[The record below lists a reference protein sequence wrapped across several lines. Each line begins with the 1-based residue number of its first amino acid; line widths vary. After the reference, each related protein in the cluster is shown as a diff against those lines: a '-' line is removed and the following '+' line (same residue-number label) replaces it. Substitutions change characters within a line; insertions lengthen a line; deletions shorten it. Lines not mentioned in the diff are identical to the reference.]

1 MIIDA
6 HAHLVP
12 PALLVELQDR
22 KHEFPSVKMT
32 PKDGSLSF
40 SFSGKKPTRAVSP
53 GLTNLAKRLAWMD
66 AQGIDRQVVAGWLDM
81 FGNDL
86 PAVEGANWARTI
98 NRHMV
103 QAEKDSNGRFIG
115 LAVVPTQ
122 DGAMAAEV
130 LREAHESGFSGVM
143 IGTQPDNGGGEL
155 DDPALDPF
163 WGAADELGSIVAIH
177 PVFDAGDA
185 RVRDFGMPNALGRIT
200 DSLIAVTR
208 IIYSGHVERY
218 AGTKIIVGIGGAALP
233 YVIGRLS
240 HNHALHPEDMSD
252 PVKAMS
258 LLYYDTL
265 VHEPAALQLLIDTVG
280 ADRIMLGSDMPF
292 PIGDPEPRAILD
304 QVSLSD
310 EARASIESGLALN
323 LMGKTS

>member
-12 PALLVELQDR
+12 PALLEELQDR
-22 KHEFPSVKMT
+22 HSEFPSVVMT
-32 PKDGSLSF
+32 PKDDSLSF
-40 SFSGKKPTRAVSP
+40 SFAGKKPTRAVSP
-53 GLTNLAKRLAWMD
+53 GLTNLTKRLAWMD
-66 AQGIDRQVVAGWLDM
+66 AQGIERQVVAGWLDM

-86 PAVEGANWARTI
+86 PAQEGAAWARTI
-98 NRHMV
+98 NRHML
-103 QAEKDSNGRFIG
+103 QASVDSGGRFTG

-122 DGAMAAEV
+122 DGALAAEV
-130 LREAHESGFSGVM
+130 LREAHTAGFSGVM
-143 IGTQPDNGGGEL
+143 IGTQPDNGGAEL
-155 DDPALDPF
+155 DAPSLDPF
-163 WGAADELGSIVAIH
+163 WAAANELGSIVAIH
-177 PVFDAGDA
+177 PVFDAGDS

-208 IIYSGHVERY
+208 IIYSGHVEQY
-218 AGTKIIVGIGGAALP
+218 SGAKIVIGIGGAALP
-233 YVIGRLS
+233 YVIGRLR
-240 HNHALHPEDMSD
+240 HNHALHPEDMAD

-258 LLYYDTL
+258 MLYYDTL

-304 QVSLSD
+304 ALSLSD
-310 EARASIESGLALN
+310 EDRTSIESGLALR
-323 LMGKTS
+323 LMGETA

>member
-12 PALLVELQDR
+12 PSLLEELQDR
-22 KHEFPSVKMT
+22 ATDFPAVAIA
-32 PKDGSLSF
+32 PKDGSVTF
-40 SFSGKKPTRAVSP
+40 SFAGKKTTRPVSP
-53 GLTNLAKRLAWMD
+53 GLTDLDKRIAWMD

-86 PAVEGANWARTI
+86 PAAEGAEWARTI
-98 NRHMV
+98 NRHLK
-103 QAEKDSNGRFIG
+103 QAEADSGGRFAG
-115 LAVVPTQ
+115 LAVLPTQ
-122 DGAMAAEV
+122 DGELAAQV
-130 LREAHESGFSGVM
+130 LREAHEAGFSGTM

-163 WGAADELGSIVAIH
+163 WQAAHELGSIVAIH

-185 RVRDFGMPNALGRIT
+185 RVRDWGMPNALGRIT

-208 IIYSGHVERY
+208 IIYSGHVEKY
-218 AGTKIIVGIGGAALP
+218 SNAKIVVGIGGAALP
-233 YVIGRLS
+233 YVIGRLA
-240 HNHALHPEDMSD
+240 HNHKLHPEDMAD

-258 LLYYDTL
+258 MLYYDTL
-265 VHEPAALQLLIDTVG
+265 LHDPKALQLLIDTVG

-292 PIGDPEPRAILD
+292 PIGDPTPLAILD
-304 QVSLSD
+304 GVNLS
-310 EARASIESGLALN
+310 EADRASIEHGLAER
-323 LMGKTS
+323 LMRG

>member
-12 PALLVELQDR
+12 PALLEELQDR
-22 KHEFPSVKMT
+22 KTEFPGVTMT

-40 SFSGKKPTRAVSP
+40 SFAGKKPTRPVSP
-53 GLTNLAKRLAWMD
+53 GLTNLPKRLAWMD
-66 AQGIDRQVVAGWLDM
+66 EQGIDRQVVAGWLDM

-86 PAVEGANWARTI
+86 SGTEGAAWARTI
-98 NRHMV
+98 NRHMK
-103 QAEKDSNGRFIG
+103 QAEVDSDGRFIG

-122 DGAMAAEV
+122 DGALAAEV
-130 LREAHESGFSGVM
+130 LREAHADGFSGVM

-155 DDPALDPF
+155 DAPGLDPF
-163 WGAADELGSIVAIH
+163 WAAAHELGSIVAIH
-177 PVFDAGDA
+177 PVFDAGDS

-200 DSLIAVTR
+200 DSLIAITR
-208 IIYSGHVERY
+208 IIYSGHVEKY
-218 AGTKIIVGIGGAALP
+218 DAAKIVVGIGGAALP
-233 YVIGRLS
+233 YVIGRLR
-240 HNHALHPEDMSD
+240 HNHALHPEDMAD

-292 PIGDPEPRAILD
+292 PIGDPTPRAILD
-304 QVSLSD
+304 QISLSD
-310 EARASIESGLALN
+310 EARSSIESGLALK
-323 LMGKTS
+323 LMGQPT

>member
-12 PALLVELQDR
+12 PSLLEELQDR
-22 KHEFPSVKMT
+22 RSDFPSVEMT
-32 PKDGSLSF
+32 PKDGSISF
-40 SFSGKKPTRAVSP
+40 SFNGKKATRPVSP
-53 GLTNLAKRLAWMD
+53 GLTNIAKRLSWMD
-66 AQGIDRQVVAGWLDM
+66 KNGIDRQVVAGWLDM

-86 PAVEGANWARTI
+86 PAAEGAAWARTI
-98 NRHMV
+98 NAHMLR
-103 QAEKDSNGRFIG
+103 AETESDGRFIG

-122 DGAMAAEV
+122 DGALAAEV
-130 LREAHESGFSGVM
+130 LREAHEQGFSGVM

-155 DDPALDPF
+155 DAPGLDAF
-163 WGAADELGSIVAIH
+163 WQAADELGSIVSIH

-208 IIYSGHVERY
+208 IIYSGHVEKY
-218 AGTKIIVGIGGAALP
+218 AGAKIVVGIGGAALP
-233 YVIGRLS
+233 YVIGRLR
-240 HNHALHPEDMSD
+240 HNHALHPEDMAD

-258 LLYYDTL
+258 MLYYDTL

-292 PIGDPEPRAILD
+292 PIGDPTPRAILD
-304 QVSLSD
+304 GVVLSD
-310 EARASIESGLALN
+310 ADRSSIEEGLVTR
-323 LMGKTS
+323 LMSR

>member
-12 PALLVELQDR
+12 PALLEELQDR
-22 KHEFPSVKMT
+22 KSEFPSVEMT

-40 SFSGKKPTRAVSP
+40 SFAGKKATRPVSP
-53 GLTNLAKRLAWMD
+53 GLTNIAKRLAWMD
-66 AQGIDRQVVAGWLDM
+66 ENGIDRQVVAGWLDM

-86 PAVEGANWARTI
+86 PAEEGAAWARTI
-98 NRHMV
+98 NAHMLA
-103 QAEKDSNGRFIG
+103 AEKDNGGRFSG

-122 DGAMAAEV
+122 SGTLAAEV
-130 LREAHESGFSGVM
+130 LREAHGAGMSGTM
-143 IGTQPDNGGGEL
+143 IGTQPDNGGAEL
-155 DDPALDPF
+155 DAPEMTPF
-163 WGAADELGSIVAIH
+163 WEAAHELGSIVAIH

-208 IIYSGHVERY
+208 IIYSGHVEKY
-218 AGTKIIVGIGGAALP
+218 SGAKIVIGIGGAALP
-233 YVIGRLS
+233 YVIGRLR
-240 HNHALHPEDMSD
+240 HNHALHPEDMAD

-258 LLYYDTL
+258 MLYYDTL

-292 PIGDPEPRAILD
+292 PIGDPVPRAILD
-304 QVSLSD
+304 KIELSPAD
-310 EARASIESGLALN
+310 RASIESGLALK
-323 LMGKTS
+323 LMGETA

>member
-12 PALLVELQDR
+12 PKLLEELQDR
-22 KHEFPSVKMT
+22 ASEFPSVAIT
-32 PKDGSLSF
+32 PKDGSVSF
-40 SFSGKKPTRAVSP
+40 AFAGKKPTRPVAP
-53 GLTNLAKRLAWMD
+53 GLTNIEKRLGWMD

-86 PAVEGANWARTI
+86 PVEEGTAWARTI
-98 NRHMV
+98 NAHLKAV
-103 QAEKDSNGRFIG
+103 GEETGGRFAG

-122 DGAMAAEV
+122 DGAAAAEV
-130 LREAHESGFSGVM
+130 LREAHGQGFSGTM

-155 DDPALDPF
+155 DDPALEPF
-163 WGAADELGSIVAIH
+163 WQAAHELGSIVAIH

-208 IIYSGHVERY
+208 IIYSGHVEKY
-218 AGTKIIVGIGGAALP
+218 SGAKIVIGIGGAALP
-233 YVIGRLS
+233 FVIGRLR
-240 HNHALHPEDMSD
+240 HNHALHPEDMAD

-265 VHEPAALQLLIDTVG
+265 LHDPRALQLLIDCVG
-280 ADRIMLGSDMPF
+280 AERIMLGSDMPF
-292 PIGDPEPRAILD
+292 PIGDPKPRDILD
-304 QVSLSD
+304 GVTLTSEQR
-310 EARASIESGLALN
+310 ESIESGLALK
-323 LMGKTS
+323 LMGETA